1 MYFHLGRVSD
11 GLALVWRLSQIQRI
25 CYVCKS
31 MLLIAKEGPIPDSG
45 FTLHPSS
52 ILRQLRP
59 PSHEREFCSQ
69 HPVRVNSTSLCRQLH
84 GGQSSQ
90 FLDKGPC
97 VDNSGGGGQSSQ
109 FLDKGFEQ
117 KCWNNY
123 PRSYREHLGEGLLTP
138 PAQCYLLI
146 TYLFIHAGHS
156 LAEIPVQSG

>member
-11 GLALVWRLSQIQRI
+11 DLALVWRLSQIQRI

-31 MLLIAKEGPIPDSG
+31 MLLIAKEEPIPDSG

-52 ILRQLRP
+52 IPRQLRP
-59 PSHEREFCSQ
+59 PSREREFCSQ
-69 HPVRVNSTSLCRQLH
+69 HPVRENSTSLCRQLH

-90 FLDKGPC
+90 FLDKG
-97 VDNSGGGGQSSQ
+97 
-109 FLDKGFEQ
+109 LEQ
-117 KCWNNY
+117 KCWNIY
-123 PRSYREHLGEGLLTP
+123 PRSYREHLREGLLPP

-146 TYLFIHAGHS
+146 TYLLIHAGHS